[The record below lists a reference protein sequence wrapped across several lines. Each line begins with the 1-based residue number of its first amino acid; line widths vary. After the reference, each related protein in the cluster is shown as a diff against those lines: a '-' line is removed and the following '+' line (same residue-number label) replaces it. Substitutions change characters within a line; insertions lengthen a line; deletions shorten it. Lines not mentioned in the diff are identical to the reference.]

1 MVERRDVGNAGQH
14 YFGNN
19 GSAASDNIT
28 DNSREMS
35 RSVVDIAAAHEVYI
49 TAYIMAAAAGRSQC
63 IMPYTKR
70 VELRKKSVF
79 EAIEG
84 IAVTDRDV
92 DRQRLGY
99 DIASVTP

>member
-1 MVERRDVGNAGQH
+1 MVERRDVGKAGQP

-28 DNSREMS
+28 DDSREMS
-35 RSVVDIAAAHEVYI
+35 RSVVNIAAAHEVYI

-70 VELRKKSVF
+70 VEWCRRGV
-79 EAIEG
+79 G
-84 IAVTDRDV
+84 RN
-92 DRQRLGY
+92 
-99 DIASVTP
+99 